1 LSRQDHHNT
10 PADARG
16 PRAEGAL
23 PGRRKRQR
31 RIAKRLLMTAPEHA
45 ERLWM
50 NLTALGSRRL
60 AALALIAVTVL
71 GLIGVSAYYLSQP
84 QFSVLYSGLESADAT
99 RVGAALTDAGIPFD
113 ISADGT
119 SVMVAP
125 ARTAQARV
133 LLAEKG
139 LPRSASAGYELFNEL
154 GSLGL
159 TSFMQEVT
167 RVRAI
172 EGELART
179 IQTMKGVK
187 AARVHIVL
195 ADRASFRRDQ
205 QPPSASVIIRSDA
218 AGDTRMAEAIRQL
231 VAGAVPS
238 LGVDRV
244 TVLDTDGNVLASGE
258 DATSMPGAKSN
269 RLERMVATN
278 IQDNVRRA
286 LTPYLGPGN
295 FQISV
300 AAQIN
305 TDRSRINETKF
316 DPESRVERSVRV
328 VRENAA
334 SRNAAQQT
342 PTTVE
347 QNLPEETVPSE
358 AGDRSSEQNQ
368 RREDLTNYEIS
379 SRTRETVSDGYS
391 ISGLSV
397 ALIVNRTRIAESLG
411 GNATEEAISARVTE
425 LRDLA
430 ASAAGLND
438 GRGDRIKVTAVDFSD
453 SFQNMTPVPA
463 LSLTDVLLRQLGTVI
478 NALAILT
485 VALLLIWFG
494 LRPAMT
500 ALLPRIASAATEVAP
515 ENEAAAALGALT
527 GAAGAT
533 AQLAGA
539 GAGNMT
545 HLIEDMTS
553 RMNNS
558 PLKVLEQL
566 VQMDEEQAATIL
578 RQWMKEGE
586 LA

>member
-1 LSRQDHHNT
+1 
-10 PADARG
+10 
-16 PRAEGAL
+16 
-23 PGRRKRQR
+23 
-31 RIAKRLLMTAPEHA
+31 MTAPEHA

-50 NLTALGSRRL
+50 NLIALGSRRL
-60 AALALIAVTVL
+60 AALAMIAVTVL
-71 GLIGVSAYYLSQP
+71 CLIGGAAFYLSQP

-269 RLERMVATN
+269 RLERLVAGN

-305 TDRSRINETKF
+305 TDRSRVNETKF

-379 SRTRETVSDGYS
+379 SRTRETISDGYS

-453 SFQNMTPVPA
+453 SFQNMAPVPA

-494 LRPAMT
+494 LRPAMA
-500 ALLPRIASAATEVAP
+500 ALLPRIVSAATEVAP
-515 ENEAAAALGALT
+515 ETEAAAALGALT
-527 GAAGAT
+527 GAAATT

-539 GAGNMT
+539 GTGNMT
-545 HLIEDMTS
+545 HLLEDMTS

-586 LA
+586 MV

>member
-1 LSRQDHHNT
+1 
-10 PADARG
+10 
-16 PRAEGAL
+16 
-23 PGRRKRQR
+23 
-31 RIAKRLLMTAPEHA
+31 MTAPEHA

-50 NLTALGSRRL
+50 NLIALGPRRL
-60 AALALIAVTVL
+60 AALAMIAVTVL

-84 QFSVLYSGLESADAT
+84 QFSVLYSGLESADAS

-119 SVMVAP
+119 SVLVAP
-125 ARTAQARV
+125 ARTAQARM

-205 QPPSASVIIRSDA
+205 QPPSASVIIRGDT

-244 TVLDTDGNVLASGE
+244 TVLDTEGNVLASGE
-258 DATSMPGAKSN
+258 DATSLPGAKSN
-269 RLERMVATN
+269 RLERMVAGS

-305 TDRSRINETKF
+305 TDRSRVNETKF

-328 VRENAA
+328 VRESAA
-334 SRNAAQQT
+334 SRNIAQQT

-379 SRTRETVSDGYS
+379 SRTRETVSDGYT
-391 ISGLSV
+391 ISTLSV
-397 ALIVNRTRIAESLG
+397 ALIVNRARIADSLG
-411 GNATEEAISARVTE
+411 AGATEEAITARVGE

-438 GRGDRIKVTAVDFSD
+438 SRGDRIKVTAVDFSD
-453 SFQNMTPVPA
+453 SFQNMAPVPA
-463 LSLTDVLLRQLGTVI
+463 LTLTDVLLRQLGTVI

-494 LRPAMT
+494 LRPAMA
-500 ALLPRIASAATEVAP
+500 ALLPRIESAASTVAP
-515 ENEAAAALGALT
+515 EAEAAALGALAGAGVT
-527 GAAGAT
+527 GAT
-533 AQLAGA
+533 QLAGA
-539 GAGNMT
+539 GGANSMT

-566 VQMDEEQAATIL
+566 VQMDEAQAATIL

-586 LA
+586 LV

>member
-1 LSRQDHHNT
+1 
-10 PADARG
+10 
-16 PRAEGAL
+16 
-23 PGRRKRQR
+23 
-31 RIAKRLLMTAPEHA
+31 MTAPEHA

-50 NLTALGSRRL
+50 NLLGLGPRRL
-60 AALALIAVTVL
+60 AALAMIAVTVL

-84 QFSVLYSGLESADAT
+84 QLGVLYSGLENADAS
-99 RVGAALTDAGIPFD
+99 RIGAALTDAGISFD

-119 SVMVAP
+119 TVLVAP
-125 ARTAQARV
+125 ARTAQARM

-139 LPRSASAGYELFNEL
+139 LPRSPSAGYELFNEL

-195 ADRASFRRDQ
+195 ADRSSFRRDQ
-205 QPPSASVIIRSDA
+205 QPPSASVIIRGDA
-218 AGDTRMAEAIRQL
+218 PGDTRMAEAIRQL
-231 VAGAVPS
+231 VSGAVPA
-238 LGVDRV
+238 LNVDRV
-244 TVLDTDGNVLASGE
+244 TVLDTEGNVLASGE
-258 DATSMPGAKSN
+258 DATSLPGAKSN
-269 RLERMVATN
+269 RLERMVATS
-278 IQDNVRRA
+278 IQDNIRRA
-286 LTPYLGPGN
+286 LTPYLGAGN

-305 TDRSRINETKF
+305 TDRSRVNETKF

-328 VRENAA
+328 IRESAA
-334 SRNAAQQT
+334 SRNTAQQT

-347 QNLPEETVPSE
+347 QNLPEETVPTDN
-358 AGDRSSEQNQ
+358 GDHSSEQNQ

-391 ISGLSV
+391 ISNLSV
-397 ALIVNRTRIAESLG
+397 ALIVNRARIAESLG
-411 GNATEEAISARVTE
+411 ASPSAEAVNARVTE
-425 LRDLA
+425 LRNLA

-438 GRGDRIKVTAVDFSD
+438 GRGDRINVTAVDFSD
-453 SFQNMTPVPA
+453 SFQNMEPVPA
-463 LSLTDVLLRQLGTVI
+463 LTVTDVLLRQLGTVI
-478 NALAILT
+478 NALAILV

-494 LRPAMT
+494 LRPAMS
-500 ALLPRIASAATEVAP
+500 ALLPRIQNPETEVAV
-515 ENEAAAALGALT
+515 EGDATAIAAAA
-527 GAAGAT
+527 AAT
-533 AQLAGA
+533 QI
-539 GAGNMT
+539 AGNGGMT
-545 HLIEDMTS
+545 HLIEDMTT
-553 RMNNS
+553 RLNNS

-586 LA
+586 MV